1 MLMHNSETALET
13 AITHVSCD
21 SNENTSHSEQY
32 RMHQTYGSKLM
43 EKSGICQYNTETK
56 QLSFNDQSCL
66 SDINSVSNDNMSYA
80 GDFGIH
86 EAYESMLMEHNEIA
100 QLDTDTTH
108 LSSNEQANISH
119 MCNPGFTPVVSS
131 SSFNSVALHEP
142 NSEDEE
148 ELETLLQE
156 VVIETQDRVPV
167 LNEKRMEQL
176 LLCSSELQ
184 IFCVDILLRQPAE
197 TMTSMF

>member
-1 MLMHNSETALET
+1 
-13 AITHVSCD
+13 
-21 SNENTSHSEQY
+21 
-32 RMHQTYGSKLM
+32 M

-108 LSSNEQANISH
+108 LSSSEQANISH
-119 MCNPGFTPVVSS
+119 MCNPGLTPVVSS
-131 SSFNSVALHEP
+131 SGFNSVALHEP
-142 NSEDEE
+142 NREDEE

-156 VVIETQDRVPV
+156 VVISSVSLSVYHFQDRVPV
-167 LNEKRMEQL
+167 LNEKKIGATAFMQFRTSG
-176 LLCSSELQ
+176 LLC
-184 IFCVDILLRQPAE
+184 RHPPPAAGRDDD
-197 TMTSMF
+197 TSMF